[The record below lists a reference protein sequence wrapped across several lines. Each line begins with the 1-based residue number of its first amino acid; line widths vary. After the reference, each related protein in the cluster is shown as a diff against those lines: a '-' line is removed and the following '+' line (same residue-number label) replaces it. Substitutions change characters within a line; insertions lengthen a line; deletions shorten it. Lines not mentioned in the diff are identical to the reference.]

1 MSTIVKT
8 KPTSPGR
15 RSQEYLSF
23 EEITKTKP
31 EKRLTKKLNKHAGRN
46 SYGRITSR
54 HRGGGAK
61 KKYRI
66 IDFKRDKDGIPAKV
80 SAIEYDPNRSARL
93 ALLVYADGEKR
104 YILAPLD
111 VKVGDILETGSQAD
125 IKPGN
130 CTILENIPTGT
141 RIHNIELKQNKGGQI
156 VRSAGAYARLMAK
169 ENNYAQVL
177 LPSGEV
183 RMIHLKCKATIGRVG
198 NEKHADVKIGKAGR
212 SRWMGRRPSVRGV
225 AMNPVDHPMGGG
237 EGRSSG
243 GRHPCTPWGVQTK
256 GKKTRK
262 SGRTDQYIIKRR
274 SKRKNK

>member
-1 MSTIVKT
+1 MSTIIKS

-15 RSQEYLSF
+15 RAQEYLSF

-31 EKRLTKKLNKHAGRN
+31 ERSLTISMNKRAGRN
-46 SYGRITSR
+46 CYGRITSK

-80 SAIEYDPNRSARL
+80 SAIEYDPNRSARI

-104 YILAPLD
+104 YILAPLE
-111 VKVGDILETGSQAD
+111 VNVGDILETGSEAD

-130 CTILENIPTGT
+130 CLPIENIPTGT

-169 ENNYAQVL
+169 EGTYAQVL

-183 RMIHLKCKATIGRVG
+183 RLIHVKCKATIGRVG
-198 NEKHADVKIGKAGR
+198 NEKHGDVSIGKAGR

-243 GRHPCTPWGVQTK
+243 GRQPCSPWGVPSK
-256 GKKTRK
+256 GKRTRNNA
-262 SGRTDQYIIKRR
+262 RTDRYIVKRR
-274 SKRKNK
+274 AKRK

>member
-1 MSTIVKT
+1 MSIKKT

-15 RSQEYLSF
+15 RAQEYLSF

-31 EKRLTKKLNKHAGRN
+31 EKKLLKKLKKTGGRN
-46 SYGRITSR
+46 SNGRITSR
-54 HRGGGAK
+54 HRGGGTK
-61 KKYRI
+61 RQYRI

-80 SAIEYDPNRSARL
+80 SAIEYDPNRSARI

-104 YILAPLD
+104 YILAPRD
-111 VKVGDILETGSQAD
+111 VSVGDEIETGFGAD

-130 CTILENIPTGT
+130 CLPLEHIPLGT
-141 RIHNIELKQNKGGQI
+141 RIHNLELKHKKGGQI

-169 ENNYAQVL
+169 EGSYAQVL

-183 RMIHLKCKATIGRVG
+183 RMIHIKCKATVGRVG
-198 NEKHADVKIGKAGR
+198 NEKHDDIKLGKAGR
-212 SRWMGRRPSVRGV
+212 SRWLGRRPSVRGV

-243 GRHPCTPWGVQTK
+243 GRQPCTPWGIPTK
-256 GKKTRK
+256 GYRTRK
-262 SGRTDQYIIKRR
+262 NKRSDQYIIKRR
-274 SKRKNK
+274 TKRRK

>member
-15 RSQEYLSF
+15 RAQEYLSF
-23 EEITKTKP
+23 EEITKESP
-31 EKRLTKKLNKHAGRN
+31 ERRLTKNLNKRSGRN
-46 SYGRITSR
+46 SYGRITAK

-80 SAIEYDPNRSARL
+80 SAIEYDPNRSARI
-93 ALLVYADGEKR
+93 ALLTYADGEKR

-111 VKVGDILETGSQAD
+111 IKVGDILETGPDAD

-130 CTILENIPTGT
+130 CLPLENIPTGT

-156 VRSAGAYARLMAK
+156 VRSAGGYARLMAK
-169 ENNYAQVL
+169 EGAYAQIL

-183 RMIHLKCKATIGRVG
+183 RMIHVKCKATVGRVG
-198 NEKHADVKIGKAGR
+198 NEKHSDVSIGKAGR
-212 SRWMGRRPSVRGV
+212 TRWMGKRPSVRGV

-243 GRHPCTPWGVQTK
+243 GRQPCSPWGLPAK
-256 GKKTRK
+256 GKRTRK
-262 SGRTDQYIIKRR
+262 NARTDQYIVKRR
-274 SKRKNK
+274 AKRK

>member
-15 RSQEYLSF
+15 RAQEYLSF
-23 EEITKTKP
+23 EEITKESP
-31 EKRLTKKLNKHAGRN
+31 ERRLTKNINKRSGRN
-46 SYGRITSR
+46 SYGRITAK

-80 SAIEYDPNRSARL
+80 SSIEYDPNRSARI
-93 ALLVYADGEKR
+93 ALLTYADGEKR

-111 VKVGDILETGSQAD
+111 IKVGDILETGPDAD

-130 CTILENIPTGT
+130 CLPLENIPTGT

-156 VRSAGAYARLMAK
+156 VRSAGGYARLMAK
-169 ENNYAQVL
+169 EGAYAQIL

-183 RMIHLKCKATIGRVG
+183 RMIHIKCKATVGRVG
-198 NEKHADVKIGKAGR
+198 NEKHGDVSIGKAGR
-212 SRWMGRRPSVRGV
+212 NRWMGKRSSVRGV

-243 GRHPCTPWGVQTK
+243 GRQPCSPWGFPAK
-256 GKKTRK
+256 GKRTRNNA
-262 SGRTDQYIIKRR
+262 RTDQYIVKRR
-274 SKRKNK
+274 AKRK

>member
-1 MSTIVKT
+1 MSTIIKT

-23 EEITKTKP
+23 EEITKTTP
-31 EKRLTKKLNKHAGRN
+31 ERRLTKSINKRAGRN
-46 SYGRITSR
+46 NNGRITAR

-80 SAIEYDPNRSARL
+80 SAIEYDPNRSANI

-104 YILAPLD
+104 YILAPLE
-111 VKVGDILETGSQAD
+111 VKVGDVLETGPEAD

-130 CTILENIPTGT
+130 CMPLEYIPTGT
-141 RIHNIELKQNKGGQI
+141 RIHNIELKEKKGGQI
-156 VRSAGAYARLMAK
+156 VRSAGAYGRLMAK
-169 ENNYAQVL
+169 EGTYGQVL

-183 RMIHLKCKATIGRVG
+183 RLIHLRCKATIGRVG
-198 NEKHADVKIGKAGR
+198 NEKHGDVKIGKAGR
-212 SRWMGRRPSVRGV
+212 SRWMGIRPSVRGV

-243 GRHPCTPWGVQTK
+243 GRQPCTPWGVPTK
-256 GKKTRK
+256 GKRTRNNV
-262 SGRTDQYIIKRR
+262 RTDQYIVKRR
-274 SKRKNK
+274 AKRK

>member
-1 MSTIVKT
+1 MSTIIKT

-15 RSQEYLSF
+15 RAQEYLSF

-31 EKRLTKKLNKHAGRN
+31 ERRLTKNVNKRAGRN
-46 SYGRITSR
+46 CYGRITSK

-80 SAIEYDPNRSARL
+80 SAIEYDPNRSARI

-111 VKVGDILETGSQAD
+111 VKVGDILETGSEAD
-125 IKPGN
+125 IKSGN
-130 CTILENIPTGT
+130 CLPLENIPTGT

-156 VRSAGAYARLMAK
+156 VRSAGGYARLMAK
-169 ENNYAQVL
+169 EGRYAQVL

-183 RMIHLKCKATIGRVG
+183 RMIHLACKATIGRVG
-198 NEKHADVKIGKAGR
+198 NEKHGDIKIGKAGR

-243 GRHPCTPWGVQTK
+243 GRQPCTPWGVPTK
-256 GKKTRK
+256 GKRTRK
-262 SGRTDQYIIKRR
+262 SARTDQYIVKRR
-274 SKRKNK
+274 AKRK

>member
-1 MSTIVKT
+1 MSTIIKT

-15 RSQEYLSF
+15 RAQEYLSF
-23 EEITKTKP
+23 EEITKTQP
-31 EKRLTKKLNKHAGRN
+31 ERSLTKNINKRSGRN
-46 SYGRITSR
+46 AYGRITAR

-80 SAIEYDPNRSARL
+80 SAIEYDPNRSARI

-104 YILAPLD
+104 YIIAPLEI
-111 VKVGDILETGSQAD
+111 KVGDILETGPGAD

-130 CTILENIPTGT
+130 CMPLENIPTGT

-156 VRSAGAYARLMAK
+156 VRSAGGFARLMAK
-169 ENNYAQVL
+169 EGSYAQVL

-183 RMIHLKCKATIGRVG
+183 RMVHLKCKATVGRVG
-198 NEKHADVKIGKAGR
+198 NEKHGDVKIGKAGR
-212 SRWMGRRPSVRGV
+212 NRWLGKRPSVRGV

-243 GRHPCTPWGVQTK
+243 GRQPCTPWGIPTK
-256 GKKTRK
+256 GKRTRK
-262 SGRTDQYIIKRR
+262 NARTEPFIVKRR
-274 SKRKNK
+274 AKRK

>member
-1 MSTIVKT
+1 MSTIIKT

-15 RSQEYLSF
+15 RAQEYLSF

-31 EKRLTKKLNKHAGRN
+31 EKRLTKSINKRAGRN
-46 SYGRITSR
+46 CYGRITSR

-80 SAIEYDPNRSARL
+80 SAIEYDPNRSARI

-104 YILAPLD
+104 YILAPLEI
-111 VKVGDILETGSQAD
+111 KVGDVLETGAEAD

-130 CTILENIPTGT
+130 CMPLESIPTGT
-141 RIHNIELKQNKGGQI
+141 RIHNIELKENKGGQI
-156 VRSAGAYARLMAK
+156 VRSAGGYARLMAK
-169 ENNYAQVL
+169 EGKYAQVL

-183 RMIHLKCKATIGRVG
+183 RMIHVRCKATIGRVG
-198 NEKHADVKIGKAGR
+198 NEKHGDVKIGKAGR
-212 SRWMGRRPSVRGV
+212 SRWMGVRPSVRGV

-243 GRHPCTPWGVQTK
+243 GRQPCTPWGVPTK
-256 GKKTRK
+256 GKRTRNNV
-262 SGRTDQYIIKRR
+262 RTDRYIVKRR
-274 SKRKNK
+274 AKRK

>member
-1 MSTIVKT
+1 MSTIIRT

-15 RSQEYLSF
+15 RTQEYLSF
-23 EEITKTKP
+23 DEITKTKP
-31 EKRLTKKLNKHAGRN
+31 EKRLTKNLNKHAGRN
-46 SYGRITSR
+46 SYGRITVR

-66 IDFKRDKDGIPAKV
+66 IDFKRDKEGIPAKV
-80 SAIEYDPNRSARL
+80 SAIEYDPNRSARI

-111 VKVGDILETGSQAD
+111 VKVGDILETGSNAD

-130 CTILENIPTGT
+130 CMPLENIPTGT
-141 RIHNIELKQNKGGQI
+141 RIHNIELKQDKGGQI
-156 VRSAGAYARLMAK
+156 VRSAGGYARLMAK
-169 ENNYAQVL
+169 EGTYAQVL

-183 RMIHLKCKATIGRVG
+183 RMIHLKCKATVGRVG
-198 NEKHADVKIGKAGR
+198 NEKHGDVKIGKAGR

-243 GRHPCTPWGVQTK
+243 GRQPCSPWGLPSK
-256 GKKTRK
+256 GKRTRK
-262 SGRTDQYIIKRR
+262 SGRTDKYIVKRR
-274 SKRKNK
+274 TQRK

>member
-1 MSTIVKT
+1 MSTIIKT

-23 EEITKTKP
+23 EEITKTNP
-31 EKRLTKKLNKHAGRN
+31 ERQLTKKLNKRAGRN
-46 SYGRITSR
+46 CYGRITAR

-80 SAIEYDPNRSARL
+80 SAIEYDPNRSSRI

-111 VKVGDILETGSQAD
+111 VKVGDILETGDKAD

-130 CTILENIPTGT
+130 CMTLEKIPMGT

-156 VRSAGAYARLMAK
+156 VRSAGGYARLMAK
-169 ENNYAQVL
+169 EGKNMGMLKLVKPVEPDGWEDVL
-177 LPSGEV
+177 LSGV
-183 RMIHLKCKATIGRVG
+183 L
-198 NEKHADVKIGKAGR
+198 
-212 SRWMGRRPSVRGV
+212 P
-225 AMNPVDHPMGGG
+225 
-237 EGRSSG
+237 
-243 GRHPCTPWGVQTK
+243 
-256 GKKTRK
+256 
-262 SGRTDQYIIKRR
+262 
-274 SKRKNK
+274 

>member
-15 RSQEYLSF
+15 RAQEYLSF
-23 EEITKTKP
+23 EEITKESP
-31 EKRLTKKLNKHAGRN
+31 ERRLTKNLNKRSGRN
-46 SYGRITSR
+46 SYGRITAK

-80 SAIEYDPNRSARL
+80 SAIEYDPNRSARI
-93 ALLVYADGEKR
+93 ALLTYADGEKR

-111 VKVGDILETGSQAD
+111 IKVGDILETGPDAD

-130 CTILENIPTGT
+130 CLPLENIPTGT

-156 VRSAGAYARLMAK
+156 VRSAGGYARLMAK
-169 ENNYAQVL
+169 EGTYAQVL

-183 RMIHLKCKATIGRVG
+183 RMIHLKCKATVGRVG
-198 NEKHADVKIGKAGR
+198 NEKHSDVSIGKAGR
-212 SRWMGRRPSVRGV
+212 SRWLGKRPSVRGV

-243 GRHPCTPWGVQTK
+243 GRQPCSPWGVPAK
-256 GKKTRK
+256 GKRTRNNA
-262 SGRTDQYIIKRR
+262 RTDLFIVKRR
-274 SKRKNK
+274 AKRK

>member
-1 MSTIVKT
+1 MSTIIKS

-15 RSQEYLSF
+15 RAQEYLSF

-31 EKRLTKKLNKHAGRN
+31 ERSLTISMNKRAGRN
-46 SYGRITSR
+46 CYGRITSK

-80 SAIEYDPNRSARL
+80 SAIEYDPNRSARI

-104 YILAPLD
+104 YILAPLE
-111 VKVGDILETGSQAD
+111 VNVGDILETGSEAD

-130 CTILENIPTGT
+130 CLPIENIPTGT
-141 RIHNIELKQNKGGQI
+141 RIHNIELKQDKGGQI

-169 ENNYAQVL
+169 EGTYAQVL

-183 RMIHLKCKATIGRVG
+183 RLIHVKCKATIGRVG
-198 NEKHADVKIGKAGR
+198 NEKHGDVSIGKAGR
-212 SRWMGRRPSVRGV
+212 SRWMGKRPSVRGV

-243 GRHPCTPWGVQTK
+243 GRQPCSPWGVPSK
-256 GKKTRK
+256 GKRTRNNA
-262 SGRTDQYIIKRR
+262 RTDRYIVKRR
-274 SKRKNK
+274 AKRK

>member
-1 MSTIVKT
+1 MSTIIKT

-23 EEITKTKP
+23 EEITKTNP
-31 EKRLTKKLNKHAGRN
+31 ERQLTKKLNKRAGRN
-46 SYGRITSR
+46 CYGRITAR

-80 SAIEYDPNRSARL
+80 SAIEYDPNRSSRI

-111 VKVGDILETGSQAD
+111 VKVGDILETGDKAD

-130 CTILENIPTGT
+130 CMTLEKIPMGT

-156 VRSAGAYARLMAK
+156 VRSAGGYARLMAK
-169 ENNYAQVL
+169 EGNYAQVL

-183 RMIHLKCKATIGRVG
+183 RMIHLKCKATIGRIG
-198 NEKHADVKIGKAGR
+198 NEKHGDVKIGKAGR
-212 SRWMGRRPSVRGV
+212 TRWMGRRPSVRGV

-243 GRHPCTPWGVQTK
+243 GRQPCTPWGVPTK
-256 GKKTRK
+256 GKRTRK
-262 SGRTDQYIIKRR
+262 NARTDQYIVKRR
-274 SKRKNK
+274 AKRK

>member
-1 MSTIVKT
+1 MSTIIKT

-31 EKRLTKKLNKHAGRN
+31 ERQLTQKLNKCSGRN
-46 SYGRITSR
+46 AYGRITAR

-80 SAIEYDPNRSARL
+80 SAIEYDPNRSARI

-104 YILAPLD
+104 YILAPLE
-111 VKVGDILETGSQAD
+111 VKVGDILETGSEAD

-130 CTILENIPTGT
+130 CTALENIPLGT

-169 ENNYAQVL
+169 EGTYAQVL

-183 RMIHLKCKATIGRVG
+183 RMIHLKCKATVGRVG
-198 NEKHADVKIGKAGR
+198 NEKHGDVKIGKAGR
-212 SRWMGRRPSVRGV
+212 SRWLGQRPSVRGV

-243 GRHPCTPWGVQTK
+243 GRQPCTPWGVPTK
-256 GKKTRK
+256 GKRTRNNA
-262 SGRTDQYIIKRR
+262 RTDQYIVKRR
-274 SKRKNK
+274 AKRK

>member
-15 RSQEYLSF
+15 RAQEYLSF
-23 EEITKTKP
+23 EEITKDNP
-31 EKRLTKKLNKHAGRN
+31 ERRLTKNINKRSGRN
-46 SYGRITSR
+46 SYGRITAK

-80 SAIEYDPNRSARL
+80 SAIEYDPNRSARI
-93 ALLVYADGEKR
+93 ALLTYADGEKR

-111 VKVGDILETGSQAD
+111 IKVGDILETGPDAD

-130 CTILENIPTGT
+130 CLPLENIPTGT

-156 VRSAGAYARLMAK
+156 VRSAGGYARLMAK
-169 ENNYAQVL
+169 EGTYAQVL

-183 RMIHLKCKATIGRVG
+183 RMIHVKCKATVGRVG
-198 NEKHADVKIGKAGR
+198 NEKHSDVSIGKAGR
-212 SRWMGRRPSVRGV
+212 TRWMGKRPSVRGV

-243 GRHPCTPWGVQTK
+243 GRQPCSPWGMPAK
-256 GKKTRK
+256 GKRTRK
-262 SGRTDQYIIKRR
+262 NARTDQYIVKRR
-274 SKRKNK
+274 AKRK

>member
-1 MSTIVKT
+1 MSTIIKT

-23 EEITKTKP
+23 EEITKTNP
-31 EKRLTKKLNKHAGRN
+31 ERQLTKKLNKRAGRN
-46 SYGRITSR
+46 CYGRITAR

-80 SAIEYDPNRSARL
+80 SAIEYDPNRSSRI

-111 VKVGDILETGSQAD
+111 VKVGDILETGDKAD

-130 CTILENIPTGT
+130 CTALENIPMGT

-156 VRSAGAYARLMAK
+156 VRSAGGYARLMAK
-169 ENNYAQVL
+169 EGNYAQVL

-198 NEKHADVKIGKAGR
+198 NEKHGDIKIGKAGR
-212 SRWMGRRPSVRGV
+212 SRWMGKRPSVRGV

-243 GRHPCTPWGVQTK
+243 GRQPCTPWGVPTK
-256 GKKTRK
+256 GKRTRK
-262 SGRTDQYIIKRR
+262 NVRTDKYIVKRR
-274 SKRKNK
+274 AKRK

>member
-1 MSTIVKT
+1 MSTIIKT

-23 EEITKTKP
+23 EEITKTNP
-31 EKRLTKKLNKHAGRN
+31 ERQLTKKLNKRAGRN
-46 SYGRITSR
+46 CYGRITAR

-80 SAIEYDPNRSARL
+80 SAIEYDPNRSSRI

-111 VKVGDILETGSQAD
+111 VKVGDILETGDKAD

-130 CTILENIPTGT
+130 CMALEKIPMGT

-156 VRSAGAYARLMAK
+156 VRSAGGYARLMAK
-169 ENNYAQVL
+169 EGNYAQVL

-183 RMIHLKCKATIGRVG
+183 RMIHLKCKATIGRIG
-198 NEKHADVKIGKAGR
+198 NEKHGDVKIGKAGR
-212 SRWMGRRPSVRGV
+212 TRWMGRRPSVRGV

-243 GRHPCTPWGVQTK
+243 GRQPCTPWGVPTK
-256 GKKTRK
+256 GKRTRK
-262 SGRTDQYIIKRR
+262 SARTDKYIVKRR
-274 SKRKNK
+274 AKRK

>member
-1 MSTIVKT
+1 MSTIIKT

-31 EKRLTKKLNKHAGRN
+31 ERRLTKKLNKHAGRN

-80 SAIEYDPNRSARL
+80 SAIEYDPNRSSRI

-104 YILAPLD
+104 YILAPRD
-111 VKVGDILETGSQAD
+111 VKVGDILETGDQAD

-130 CTILENIPTGT
+130 CTTLENIPTGT

-169 ENNYAQVL
+169 EGNYAQVL

-183 RMIHLKCKATIGRVG
+183 RMIHLKCKATIGRIG
-198 NEKHADVKIGKAGR
+198 NEKHGDVKIGKAGR

-243 GRHPCTPWGVQTK
+243 GRQPCTPWGVQTK
-256 GKKTRK
+256 GKRTRK
-262 SGRTDQYIIKRR
+262 SARTDQYIIKRR

>member
-1 MSTIVKT
+1 MSTIIKT

-31 EKRLTKKLNKHAGRN
+31 ERQLTKALNKRAGRN
-46 SYGRITSR
+46 CYGRITAR

-80 SAIEYDPNRSARL
+80 SAIEYDPNRSARI

-104 YILAPLD
+104 YILAPLE
-111 VKVGDILETGSQAD
+111 VKVGDILETGPEAD

-130 CTILENIPTGT
+130 CMALENIPLGT

-169 ENNYAQVL
+169 EGTYAQVL

-183 RMIHLKCKATIGRVG
+183 RMVHLKCKATVGRVG
-198 NEKHADVKIGKAGR
+198 NEKHGDVKIGKAGR
-212 SRWMGRRPSVRGV
+212 SRWMGKRPSVRGV

-243 GRHPCTPWGVQTK
+243 GRQPCTPWGVPTK
-256 GKKTRK
+256 GKRTRNNV
-262 SGRTDQYIIKRR
+262 RTDRYIVKRR
-274 SKRKNK
+274 AK

>member
-1 MSTIVKT
+1 MSTIIKT

-15 RSQEYLSF
+15 RTQEYLSF
-23 EEITKTKP
+23 DEITKTKP
-31 EKRLTKKLNKHAGRN
+31 ERRLTKNINKRSGRN
-46 SYGRITSR
+46 SYGRITVR

-66 IDFKRDKDGIPAKV
+66 IDFKRDKVGIPAKV
-80 SAIEYDPNRSARL
+80 SAIEYDPNRSARI

-111 VKVGDILETGSQAD
+111 VKVGDILETGPEAD

-130 CTILENIPTGT
+130 CMPLENIPTGT
-141 RIHNIELKQNKGGQI
+141 RIHNIELKQDKGGQI
-156 VRSAGAYARLMAK
+156 VRSAGGYARLMAK
-169 ENNYAQVL
+169 EGTYAQVL

-183 RMIHLKCKATIGRVG
+183 RMIHLKCKATVGRVG
-198 NEKHADVKIGKAGR
+198 NEKHGDVKIGKAGR
-212 SRWMGRRPSVRGV
+212 SRWMGKRPSVRGV

-243 GRHPCTPWGVQTK
+243 GRQPCSPWGLPSK
-256 GKKTRK
+256 GKRTRK
-262 SGRTDQYIIKRR
+262 SGRTDKYIVKRR
-274 SKRKNK
+274 AKRK

>member
-15 RSQEYLSF
+15 RAQEYLSF
-23 EEITKTKP
+23 EEITKDNP
-31 EKRLTKKLNKHAGRN
+31 ERRLTKNINKRSGRN
-46 SYGRITSR
+46 SYGRITAK

-80 SAIEYDPNRSARL
+80 SAIEYDPNRSARI
-93 ALLVYADGEKR
+93 ALLTYADGEKK

-111 VKVGDILETGSQAD
+111 IKVGDILETGPDAD

-130 CTILENIPTGT
+130 CLPLENIPTGT

-156 VRSAGAYARLMAK
+156 VRSAGGYARLMAK
-169 ENNYAQVL
+169 EGSYAQIL

-183 RMIHLKCKATIGRVG
+183 RMIHIKCKATVGRVG
-198 NEKHADVKIGKAGR
+198 NEKHSDVSIGKAGR
-212 SRWMGRRPSVRGV
+212 ARWMGKRPSVRGV

-243 GRHPCTPWGVQTK
+243 GRQPCSPWGFPAK
-256 GKKTRK
+256 GKKTRNNA
-262 SGRTDQYIIKRR
+262 RTDQYIVKRR
-274 SKRKNK
+274 AKRK

>member
-15 RSQEYLSF
+15 RAQEYLSF
-23 EEITKTKP
+23 EEITKENP
-31 EKRLTKKLNKHAGRN
+31 ERRLTKNLNKRSGRN
-46 SYGRITSR
+46 SYGRITAK

-80 SAIEYDPNRSARL
+80 SAIEYDPNRSARI
-93 ALLVYADGEKR
+93 ALLTYADGEKR

-111 VKVGDILETGSQAD
+111 IKVGDILETGPDAD

-130 CTILENIPTGT
+130 CLPLENIPTGT

-156 VRSAGAYARLMAK
+156 VRSAGGYARLMAK
-169 ENNYAQVL
+169 EGAYAQIL

-183 RMIHLKCKATIGRVG
+183 RMIHLKCKATVGRVG
-198 NEKHADVKIGKAGR
+198 NEKHSDVSIGKAGR
-212 SRWMGRRPSVRGV
+212 TRWMGKRPSVRGV

-243 GRHPCTPWGVQTK
+243 GRQPCSPWGFPAK

-262 SGRTDQYIIKRR
+262 SARTDQYIVKRR
-274 SKRKNK
+274 AKRK

>member
-1 MSTIVKT
+1 MSTIIKT

-31 EKRLTKKLNKHAGRN
+31 ERQLTKKLNKRAGRN
-46 SYGRITSR
+46 SYGRITAR

-80 SAIEYDPNRSARL
+80 SAIEYDPNRSARI

-111 VKVGDILETGSQAD
+111 VKVGDILETGAKAD

-130 CTILENIPTGT
+130 CMPLENIPTGT
-141 RIHNIELKQNKGGQI
+141 RIHNIELKQSKGGQI
-156 VRSAGAYARLMAK
+156 VRSAGGYARLMAK
-169 ENNYAQVL
+169 EGSYAQVL

-183 RMIHLKCKATIGRVG
+183 RMIHLKCKATVGRVG
-198 NEKHADVKIGKAGR
+198 NEKHGDVKIGKAGR
-212 SRWMGRRPSVRGV
+212 SRWMGKRPSVRGV

-243 GRHPCTPWGVQTK
+243 GRQPCTPWGVPTK
-256 GKKTRK
+256 GKRTRK
-262 SGRTDQYIIKRR
+262 SARTDQYIVKRR
-274 SKRKNK
+274 AKRK

>member
-1 MSTIVKT
+1 MSIIIKT

-31 EKRLTKKLNKHAGRN
+31 ERRLTKNLNKRAGRN
-46 SYGRITSR
+46 VYGRITAR

-66 IDFKRDKDGIPAKV
+66 IDFKRNKDGIPAKV
-80 SAIEYDPNRSARL
+80 SAIEYDPNRSARI

-104 YILAPLD
+104 YILAPLE
-111 VKVGDILETGSQAD
+111 VNVGDILETGPDAD

-130 CTILENIPTGT
+130 CMPLENIPTGT
-141 RIHNIELKQNKGGQI
+141 RIHNIELKENKGGQI

-169 ENNYAQVL
+169 EGRYAQVL

-183 RMIHLKCKATIGRVG
+183 RMIHLKCKATVGRVG
-198 NEKHADVKIGKAGR
+198 NEKHGDVKIGKAGR
-212 SRWMGRRPSVRGV
+212 SRWMGIRPSVRGV

-243 GRHPCTPWGVQTK
+243 GRQPCTPWGVPTK
-256 GKKTRK
+256 GKRTRK
-262 SGRTDQYIIKRR
+262 NVRTDQFIVKRR
-274 SKRKNK
+274 AKRK

>member
-1 MSTIVKT
+1 MSTIIKT

-31 EKRLTKKLNKHAGRN
+31 ERQLTKKLNKRAGRN
-46 SYGRITSR
+46 SYGRITAR

-80 SAIEYDPNRSARL
+80 SAIEYDPNRSARI

-111 VKVGDILETGSQAD
+111 VKVGDILETGAKAD

-130 CTILENIPTGT
+130 CMPLENIPTGT
-141 RIHNIELKQNKGGQI
+141 RIHNIELKQSKGGQI
-156 VRSAGAYARLMAK
+156 VRSAGGYARLMAK
-169 ENNYAQVL
+169 EGSYAQVL

-183 RMIHLKCKATIGRVG
+183 RMIHLKCKATVGRVG
-198 NEKHADVKIGKAGR
+198 NEKHGDVKIGKAGR
-212 SRWMGRRPSVRGV
+212 SRWMGKRPSVRGV

-243 GRHPCTPWGVQTK
+243 GRQPCTPWGVPTK
-256 GKKTRK
+256 GKRTRK
-262 SGRTDQYIIKRR
+262 SGRTDQYIVKRR
-274 SKRKNK
+274 AKRK

>member
-1 MSTIVKT
+1 MPTIIKT

-15 RSQEYLSF
+15 RFQEYLSF
-23 EEITKTKP
+23 EDITKTKP
-31 EKRLTKKLNKHAGRN
+31 ERRLIKKLKKHAGRN
-46 SYGRITSR
+46 SYGRITAR

-80 SAIEYDPNRSARL
+80 SSIEYDPNRSARI

-104 YILAPLD
+104 YILAPLN
-111 VKVGDILETGSQAD
+111 VKAGDILETGAGAD

-130 CTILENIPTGT
+130 CLPLENIPTGT

-156 VRSAGAYARLMAK
+156 VRSAGGYARLMAK
-169 ENNYAQVL
+169 EGNYAQVL

-183 RMIHLKCKATIGRVG
+183 RMVHLKCKATIGRVS
-198 NEKHADVKIGKAGR
+198 NEKHGDVKIGKAGR
-212 SRWMGRRPSVRGV
+212 SRWMGKRPSVRGV

-243 GRHPCTPWGVQTK
+243 GRQPCTPWGVPTK
-256 GKKTRK
+256 GKRTRK
-262 SGRTDQYIIKRR
+262 SIRTDQYIIKRR
-274 SKRKNK
+274 TKRK